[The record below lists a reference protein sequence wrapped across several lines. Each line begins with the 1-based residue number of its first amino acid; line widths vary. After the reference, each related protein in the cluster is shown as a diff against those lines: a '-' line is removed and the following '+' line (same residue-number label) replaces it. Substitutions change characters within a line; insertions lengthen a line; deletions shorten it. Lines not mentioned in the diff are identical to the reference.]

1 MDGNQRSSYNSGSHS
16 RNRERGDSEGSMDI
30 EQLRDLVRLLDRSEV
45 SELEIKQSNGG
56 TRLVLR
62 KAKAP
67 EGSSGQTLVPAA
79 LPVSEEQATGPKET
93 KHTVVAPLVGVFH
106 TWARPE
112 GKALVASGDQVKVG
126 QRVGTIQSLNVL
138 NEVESHIAGR
148 ISEILVHDGQPVEYG
163 QPLMTIES
171 VEEA

>member
-1 MDGNQRSSYNSGSHS
+1 MDGNRRSSYN
-16 RNRERGDSEGSMDI
+16 GDSQALPEREANAGGSIDI

-45 SELEIKQSNGG
+45 SELEIKQADGG

-67 EGSSGQTLVPAA
+67 EGSSVPLAA
-79 LPVSEEQATGPKET
+79 PTPVVMPEQPPAGPKET
-93 KHTVVAPLVGVFH
+93 RHTVVAPLVGIFH

-112 GKALVASGDQVKVG
+112 GKALVSPGDTVRVG

-138 NEVESHIAGR
+138 NEVESGIAGR
-148 ISEILVHDGQPVEYG
+148 VSEILVHDGQPVEYG

-171 VEEA
+171 VEEE

>member
-1 MDGNQRSSYNSGSHS
+1 
-16 RNRERGDSEGSMDI
+16 MDI
-30 EQLRDLVRLLDRSEV
+30 EQLRELVRLLDRCEV
-45 SELEIKQSNGG
+45 SELEIKQGDG
-56 TRLVLR
+56 RTRLVLR

-67 EGSSGQTLVPAA
+67 EGSPGQSVVPVAPA
-79 LPVSEEQATGPKET
+79 VVEEQAVAPKET
-93 KHTVVAPLVGVFH
+93 KHTVVAPLVGIFH
-106 TWARPE
+106 SWARPE
-112 GKALVASGDQVKVG
+112 GKALVACGDQVKVG

-138 NEVESHIAGR
+138 NEVESTIAGR

>member
-1 MDGNQRSSYNSGSHS
+1 MDGHRHSSYNGDSHS
-16 RNRERGDSEGSMDI
+16 RAEQEARAAGSIEI
-30 EQLRDLVRLLDRSEV
+30 EQLRDLVQLFDRSEV
-45 SELEIKQSNGG
+45 SELEVKQASGG

-67 EGSSGQTLVPAA
+67 EGSGGQVATPAPLIMQEE
-79 LPVSEEQATGPKET
+79 LPAGPKET
-93 KHTVVAPLVGVFH
+93 RHTVVAPLVGIFH

-112 GKALVASGDQVKVG
+112 GKALVSSGDRVKVG

-138 NEVESHIAGR
+138 NEVESGIAGR
-148 ISEILVHDGQPVEYG
+148 VSEILVHDGQAVEYG